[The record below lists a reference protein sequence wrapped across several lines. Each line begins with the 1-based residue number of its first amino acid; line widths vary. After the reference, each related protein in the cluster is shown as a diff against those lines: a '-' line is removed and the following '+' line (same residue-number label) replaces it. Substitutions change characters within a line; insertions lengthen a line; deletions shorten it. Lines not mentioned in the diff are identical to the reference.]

1 MNTLSFQTY
10 CEKALAYGFDRGILE
25 FAKTLD
31 LQDDIERR
39 QFFEKVV
46 PTYSDRVRYVNLRPS
61 ALLSLRRKVVYQE
74 NGQPYFLYIR
84 YSPFS
89 GSDAF
94 TIPSAN
100 LRSREL
106 DVVVVN
112 DDSLLVEETKLAE
125 IQKVVGVFPFIYQ
138 RRAAFN
144 EYDDV
149 GPEYIPPKSVDVKT
163 YKDYMIASYDKVVG
177 RAQLNQQDQDMEQNV
192 QIGQNNGQ
200 AGSSGSGGGNG
211 FINSRRKMNAFRRL
225 GKKTQKVD

>member
-1 MNTLSFQTY
+1 MNTPSFKSY
-10 CEKALAYGFDRGILE
+10 SEKALAYGFDRGILE
-25 FAKTLD
+25 FAKNLD

-46 PTYSDRVRYVNLRPS
+46 PTYSDRVRFVNLRPS

-74 NGQPYFLYIR
+74 NGQPYFLYMR

-94 TIPSAN
+94 TIPSAD
-100 LRSREL
+100 LRIREL

-112 DDSLLVEETKLAE
+112 DDSLLVEERKLAE
-125 IQKVVGVFPFIYQ
+125 IQKVVGLFPFIYQ

-149 GPEYIPPKSVDVKT
+149 GPEYIPPKSVNVKT
-163 YKDYMIASYDKVVG
+163 YKDYMIASYDRIVG
-177 RAQLNQQDQDMEQNV
+177 RAKFNQQDQDMEQNDKN
-192 QIGQNNGQ
+192 GQNNGQ

-211 FINSRRKMNAFRRL
+211 FINSRKKMNPFRRL
-225 GKKTQKVD
+225 AKKTK